1 MSAARSPGHLQ
12 TQRPAPNLNA
22 AQPASLK
29 ALFWAFTWLAL
40 QGFGGVVAVV
50 QRELVEKKRWL
61 SREQFVEDWAVAQ
74 VLPGPNVVNLSLMI
88 GDRYFGWRGGLVA
101 LAGMLT
107 FPLLIVLVLAGLYA
121 GVSDV
126 PQMQG
131 ALRGMSAVAAGMIVA
146 TGLKMLPTLKTN
158 VMGIAWC
165 WALAALTFV
174 AIAWLR
180 VPLIWVLAVL
190 GGGSGLW
197 AYRRLAALPSAPT
210 KP

>member
-1 MSAARSPGHLQ
+1 MSRRPEPARGVA
-12 TQRPAPNLNA
+12 RPDTLM
-22 AQPASLK
+22 

-50 QRELVEKKRWL
+50 QRELVDKKRWL
-61 SREQFVEDWAVAQ
+61 SREQFIEDWAVAQ

-107 FPLLIVLVLAGLYA
+107 FPLLIVLLLAGLFA
-121 GVSDV
+121 GVSDM
-126 PQMQG
+126 PQVQG
-131 ALRGMSAVAAGMIVA
+131 ALRGMSAVAAGMITA
-146 TGLKMLPTLKTN
+146 TGLKMLPALKKN
-158 VMGIAWC
+158 VIALPWC

-180 VPLIWVLAVL
+180 VPLIWVLALL

-197 AYRRLAALPSAPT
+197 AYQRLNDQQPKAGAP
-210 KP
+210 